1 MEKKLLVLVITGIFV
16 FSSCEKQET
25 ESDLSST
32 SDEKGTWAEK
42 NVYDNK
48 NGQAVLNFRAH
59 LSGDQEVPP
68 RETLATGQALF
79 QLSKDGLELSYKII
93 VANLD
98 NISMSHIHVAPAG
111 SNGGI
116 VVWLYPPAPPAA
128 LIPGTT
134 NGILQE
140 GVITKANLIG
150 TLGGQE
156 LSALIDLMVADQTY
170 VNVHTSQFPGGEI
183 RGQVFGNV
191 KAD

>member
-1 MEKKLLVLVITGIFV
+1 
-16 FSSCEKQET
+16 
-25 ESDLSST
+25 
-32 SDEKGTWAEK
+32 
-42 NVYDNK
+42 
-48 NGQAVLNFRAH
+48 
-59 LSGDQEVPP
+59 
-68 RETLATGQALF
+68 
-79 QLSKDGLELSYKII
+79 LELRYKII

-134 NGILQE
+134 NGILQQ
-140 GVITKANLIG
+140 GVITKANLTG

-170 VNVHTSQFPGGEI
+170 VNVHTSQFQGGEI

-191 KAD
+191 KAE